1 MKIKKDI
8 YLGELEKYRYKYQEN
23 LIYPT
28 YKKIFKCGKINIIIE
43 IVIQNRTIFI
53 NHNEKIKKSH
63 LKYIEEL
70 KRANLIE
77 QEKKENK

>member
-1 MKIKKDI
+1 MKIKSNI
-8 YLGELEKYRYKYQEN
+8 YLKELENFRYKYQEN

-28 YKKIFKCGKINIIIE
+28 YKKVFKCGKSNIIIE

-53 NHNEKIKKSH
+53 NRNKKLKKSH

-77 QEKKENK
+77 KEEEK